1 MLDSGRYL
9 GSKKPPRMPLGLQ
22 LLSAFGTRGILERE
36 SQTGSIE
43 WGGPG
48 EEERTSD
55 SAGMEGQW
63 YLSSS
68 KSGEDL
74 RISVL
79 RKPFKCFTISVPVH
93 RG

>member
-48 EEERTSD
+48 EEER
-55 SAGMEGQW
+55 
-63 YLSSS
+63 
-68 KSGEDL
+68 
-74 RISVL
+74 
-79 RKPFKCFTISVPVH
+79 PVTVQAW
-93 RG
+93 RDNGTFLLANQGKI